1 MSNGFNSPNP
11 YSSPF
16 TSNAP
21 SSAPPPSNIKIIL
34 PAVAL
39 IVVGSLGLLMS
50 IYSTFAAVF
59 LDPPA
64 IDPNAP
70 EWMKQFQDGA
80 HGPVAATIQSIFVL
94 VNIAI
99 IAGGVMMSQCKS
111 WVFALVACILA
122 TINFG
127 NCCCFLGLP
136 VGIWGIIILSMADVK
151 QIFDSRR

>member
-16 TSNAP
+16 GSQAP
-21 SSAPPPSNIKIIL
+21 ASAPPPSNIKVIL

-50 IYSTFAAVF
+50 ILSVLLAVV

-64 IDPNAP
+64 VDPNAP
-70 EWMKQFQDGA
+70 EWLRQFQQGGR
-80 HGPVAATIQSIFVL
+80 GPFAATVQSIFIL
-94 VNIAI
+94 INLAI
-99 IAGGVMMSQCKS
+99 ISGGLMMARFKN

-122 TINFG
+122 CINFG
-127 NCCCFLGLP
+127 NFCCVLGLP
-136 VGIWGIIILSMADVK
+136 IGIWGIIILSMADVK